1 MINQESPDRS
11 AGDEFAGDLLGHT
24 NGSSIEHS
32 LDKPVFQD
40 KLSVLLERRPRISAF
55 PQPLYNKQPSME
67 ETLDGKTDKSK
78 R

>member
-24 NGSSIEHS
+24 NGSIEYS

-40 KLSVLLERRPRISAF
+40 KLSDLLERRPRISAF
-55 PQPLYNKQPSME
+55 PQPLYNKQPSIE
-67 ETLDGKTDKSK
+67 ETLDDKTDKSK